1 MKALLIII
9 FILFL
14 LFVGGMI
21 FSLCYIAH
29 EAAEIE
35 REDDGSQE
43 VK

>member
-1 MKALLIII
+1 MKALLFIILV
-9 FILFL
+9 LFL

-35 REDDGSQE
+35 REDNGSE
-43 VK
+43 EPK